1 MDVREE
7 RVQLAF
13 PEDVITFRGNDA
25 EINVN
30 DAVTATFNN
39 KDNSSSF
46 LKKGGPRV
54 LNASHYFDDLFR
66 LAKHARAHPAIG
78 LVKHSSSLSRCTHAS
93 CTTEPCNHVSIPRCR
108 FVIATIPLSP
118 VSIGRQ

>member
-30 DAVTATFNN
+30 DAVTATTLTT
-39 KDNSSSF
+39 KTTR
-46 LKKGGPRV
+46 PR
-54 LNASHYFDDLFR
+54 S
-66 LAKHARAHPAIG
+66 
-78 LVKHSSSLSRCTHAS
+78 
-93 CTTEPCNHVSIPRCR
+93 
-108 FVIATIPLSP
+108 
-118 VSIGRQ
+118 